1 MIART
6 EGIFGR
12 ERGMVLVTALLLL
25 IVVTLIALAM
35 FRSVGL
41 DQKMAGN
48 LREKQRALN
57 AAESAEQYAEYWLA
71 NGGSAGTAVT
81 ACSGAPVAASAAST
95 STPICTLP
103 PTNPATLPWSTGV
116 YYLATPVGS
125 NSMNIT
131 STPALGS
138 FYNYPE
144 YYISYIGQT
153 AGGLGKIY
161 QIDAMAYG
169 ASPDTA
175 AVVETTYIVQTS
187 VQDLGSNQ

>member
-1 MIART
+1 MI
-6 EGIFGR
+6 GR
-12 ERGMVLVTALLLL
+12 RERILGDERGMVLVTALLLL

-41 DQKMAGN
+41 DQKMAAN

-57 AAESAEQYAEYWLA
+57 AAETAEQYAEYWLA
-71 NGGSAGTAVT
+71 NGGSSGTAAT
-81 ACSGAPVAASAAST
+81 ACSGAPVAASAAAT
-95 STPICTLP
+95 STPICTNVL
-103 PTNPATLPWSTGV
+103 TTAATLPWATGV
-116 YYLATPVGS
+116 YYLPSAPT
-125 NSMNIT
+125 SMNVT
-131 STPALGS
+131 ATPALGS

-161 QIDAMAYG
+161 QIDAAAYG

-175 AVVETTYIVQTS
+175 AVVEATYIVQTS
-187 VQDLGSNQ
+187 VQDLGSSQ